1 MKRLVLATTA
11 VAVLVL
17 SACTRTVV
25 QPGPLLSPA
34 LLGAPTDLQGSDPV
48 VALVERVRPAVVNV
62 TTDTIDQSAFGQ
74 GGGRGVGT
82 GFIIRAD
89 GIIVTNYHVVEGA
102 QRITVITPD
111 PDAQRYNARVIG
123 GDAAADLAVLKIEAQ
138 GLPTVPLGRSGDL
151 KLGEQVVAIGYALAL
166 QGGPTVTTGIV
177 SALGRSID
185 VTDPNCRDACKDGSR
200 TYSDVIQTDAAIN
213 PGNSGG
219 PLLNLAGEVVG
230 INSAGTLSA
239 ENIGFAISI
248 DTAKPTI
255 DAAVEHPSRPV
266 AYLGVVTQ
274 DVSQGLSFQFALPVT
289 SGAYVVDLAPKGPA
303 ETAGIQAG
311 DVVVTFDGKD
321 VTDSDTLGSL
331 IRTHAPGD
339 RVPVVVVDPN
349 GTRRTVTVTL
359 GINPLPQS

>member
-34 LLGAPTDLQGSDPV
+34 LLGTPTGLQGSDPV

-62 TTDTIDQSAFGQ
+62 TTDTIEQSAFGQ

-111 PDAQRYNARVIG
+111 PDAQRYQARVIG
-123 GDAAADLAVLKIEAQ
+123 GDATADLAVLKIEAQ

-185 VTDPNCRDACKDGSR
+185 VNDPN
-200 TYSDVIQTDAAIN
+200 
-213 PGNSGG
+213 
-219 PLLNLAGEVVG
+219 
-230 INSAGTLSA
+230 
-239 ENIGFAISI
+239 
-248 DTAKPTI
+248 
-255 DAAVEHPSRPV
+255 
-266 AYLGVVTQ
+266 
-274 DVSQGLSFQFALPVT
+274 
-289 SGAYVVDLAPKGPA
+289 
-303 ETAGIQAG
+303 
-311 DVVVTFDGKD
+311 
-321 VTDSDTLGSL
+321 
-331 IRTHAPGD
+331 
-339 RVPVVVVDPN
+339 
-349 GTRRTVTVTL
+349 
-359 GINPLPQS
+359 